1 MRSVKLGIVGVG
13 NIGCEHAR
21 LVQTDRV
28 PMMNVVAL
36 CGRTIPEEFDVPVFD
51 EFREFL
57 QSGID
62 AVLIATPTMHHVE
75 AAKEALAAGLHV
87 LVEKPVAMSVA
98 QAREVAALVSEG
110 TQCAV
115 MLNQRFHPAYA
126 EIKRLLEQGTIGHLV
141 RYHWTMTHWYRPDV
155 YYQTSAW
162 RGTWPG
168 EGGGLL
174 INQCIHNL
182 DVLQWWLGLPARVR
196 SHVAFGKYHNIEVED
211 EVSVYFEHDNGMTG
225 TLIASSGEA
234 PGYNSLDIVGDQ
246 GMIRFDGDAVHLW
259 RAEGPVSVH
268 RATTRDMFATPDFEK
283 ERVNLSDM
291 GQQHV
296 QVLNNFA
303 DAILNGV
310 PLLTAFTEGIG
321 SLQLANG
328 ILYSA
333 WQDATIALPLAE
345 NDFEAMLQARI
356 QRSALRN
363 PAKIDVHI
371 DMDNSFR

>member
-1 MRSVKLGIVGVG
+1 
-13 NIGCEHAR
+13 
-21 LVQTDRV
+21 
-28 PMMNVVAL
+28 
-36 CGRTIPEEFDVPVFD
+36 
-51 EFREFL
+51 
-57 QSGID
+57 
-62 AVLIATPTMHHVE
+62 
-75 AAKEALAAGLHV
+75 
-87 LVEKPVAMSVA
+87 
-98 QAREVAALVSEG
+98 
-110 TQCAV
+110 
-115 MLNQRFHPAYA
+115 
-126 EIKRLLEQGTIGHLV
+126 
-141 RYHWTMTHWYRPDV
+141 
-155 YYQTSAW
+155 
-162 RGTWPG
+162 
-168 EGGGLL
+168 
-174 INQCIHNL
+174 
-182 DVLQWWLGLPARVR
+182 
-196 SHVAFGKYHNIEVED
+196 
-211 EVSVYFEHDNGMTG
+211 
-225 TLIASSGEA
+225 SGEA

-246 GMIRFDGDAVHLW
+246 GMIRFDGDTVHLW

-310 PLLTAFTEGIG
+310 PLLTPVTEGIG

-333 WQDATIALPLAE
+333 WQDATISLPLAE
-345 NDFEAMLQARI
+345 NDFEAMLQAHI